1 MMDSPPKAKMP
12 KSQPPRRS
20 AVRKQR
26 QNTRVEQDV
35 IHGEVFLFGRV
46 IKKLGHKQFQV
57 SFVDTE
63 NHFYETASARIRA
76 KNCAIID
83 VGNIIVLVPD
93 GSTMEIRGR
102 LMPDTVRLL
111 VKEGRI
117 NKALLAT
124 GEDTEE
130 EAFVFAEEP
139 VAPATADAE
148 IDNSAI

>member
-1 MMDSPPKAKMP
+1 MP

-57 SFVDTE
+57 AFVDTD
-63 NHFYETASARIRA
+63 NFFYENAPARIRA

-83 VGNIIVLVPD
+83 VGNIIVLIPD
-93 GSTMEIRGR
+93 GGTMEIRGR

-124 GEDTEE
+124 GEHAEEE

-139 VAPATADAE
+139 AAAADTE
-148 IDNSAI
+148 IDISAI

>member
-1 MMDSPPKAKMP
+1 MESPPKATMP
-12 KSQPPRRS
+12 KSQPPRRA

-46 IKKLGHKQFQV
+46 TKKLGHKQFQV
-57 SFVDTE
+57 SFVDTD
-63 NHFYETASARIRA
+63 NHYYETASARIRA

-93 GSTMEIRGR
+93 GATMEIRGR

-117 NKALLAT
+117 NKALLAAT

-139 VAPATADAE
+139 VAPAAADAE
-148 IDNSAI
+148 IDISAI